1 MGLRFSEKR
10 TSRTTISHQQSVFRQ
25 YILRHLHHDF
35 ALFVPSKVS
44 CKVQIRQPTRQIVVV
59 SRKVFKC
66 CDIPSALYGFAFPAR
81 TFVEPELH
89 FRPFREIA
97 LDRGHC
103 PDVLP
108 RIRCMDLVI
117 HAIQSLYLDSR
128 YQVPLT
134 FLIKF
139 NYLYNNIND
148 CLTTKVRGLNVLP
161 CATSPCYS
169 NWFGRFAI
177 HDVLHLIP
185 DRCLFAHLAQ
195 GPLELL
201 FELETLVRRQA
212 NAFGCRSESPIS
224 DGFTFLIYV

>member
-1 MGLRFSEKR
+1 M
-10 TSRTTISHQQSVFRQ
+10 
-25 YILRHLHHDF
+25 
-35 ALFVPSKVS
+35 
-44 CKVQIRQPTRQIVVV
+44 
-59 SRKVFKC
+59 
-66 CDIPSALYGFAFPAR
+66 
-81 TFVEPELH
+81 
-89 FRPFREIA
+89 
-97 LDRGHC
+97 
-103 PDVLP
+103 
-108 RIRCMDLVI
+108 
-117 HAIQSLYLDSR
+117 
-128 YQVPLT
+128 
-134 FLIKF
+134 
-139 NYLYNNIND
+139 
-148 CLTTKVRGLNVLP
+148 LP